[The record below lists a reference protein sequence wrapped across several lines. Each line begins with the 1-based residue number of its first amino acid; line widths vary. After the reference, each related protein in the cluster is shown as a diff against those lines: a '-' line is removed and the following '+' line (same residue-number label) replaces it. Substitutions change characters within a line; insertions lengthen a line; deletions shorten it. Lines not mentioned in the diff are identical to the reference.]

1 MHIKNV
7 RPCTGPASANGF
19 LNIGRFN
26 LEITPEVTLYDMTLV
41 RAPHGKLL
49 VYGPQTAYGAPS
61 WSMAPRMRNEII
73 RNVKMIFEEEINN
86 AEHRQ

>member
-49 VYGPQTAYGAPS
+49 VYGPQGDN
-61 WSMAPRMRNEII
+61 PRR
-73 RNVKMIFEEEINN
+73 
-86 AEHRQ
+86 